1 MCAHGLGEGV
11 SSVHSRANRPCAGVT
26 SWRAGAHHL
35 DDNCEGSSQKE
46 NVQTVMLNE
55 TKPMVAHAEPSFP
68 GKTECKG
75 ARAAGKGRHRT
86 ALVLRWRE
94 SEPIVFL

>member
-1 MCAHGLGEGV
+1 
-11 SSVHSRANRPCAGVT
+11 
-26 SWRAGAHHL
+26 
-35 DDNCEGSSQKE
+35 
-46 NVQTVMLNE
+46 MLNE